1 MRRITGGRLLFTI
14 ALALTGALTWLTHG
28 LTTKNANSRSNDERV
43 SRAPTL
49 GSRQTCEG
57 YDGLPELILDDEHSG
72 MVWVKGGSF
81 IIGSRHGYLDERPA
95 SEATPVAGFWIDR
108 TEVTN
113 AQFAAFVN
121 ATGYVTEA
129 EREGFAAVFEPP
141 VTLMGTVDSSTVD
154 PSAGDS
160 STADS
165 STADA
170 ATTGA
175 SSTGSAPNWW
185 RRVEGANWRHPDGPA
200 SSLDGRDNH
209 PVVQVTHADA
219 DAYAQW
225 RGRSLPTEV
234 QWEFAARSG
243 GAPDDGSA
251 PLDEAGR
258 PTANFWQGTF
268 PSQNVA
274 TDGYTGRAPVGCY
287 AANRLGVY
295 DMIGNVWEL
304 TRDPYR
310 GQRPAHCT
318 GNVDGPRDLNEEP
331 SVIKGGSFLCAP
343 SYCARYR
350 ASARHPH
357 EAHLAASHV
366 GFRTVR

>member
-1 MRRITGGRLLFTI
+1 MRPITGGALVVTL
-14 ALALTGALTWLTHG
+14 ALAATWAVVG
-28 LTTKNANSRSNDERV
+28 LTAKSGKRQAPNEPLSNTI
-43 SRAPTL
+43 TL
-49 GSRQTCEG
+49 GTRQACES
-57 YDGLPELILDDEHSG
+57 YSGLPGSSSPEDDHVG
-72 MVWVKGGSF
+72 MVWVEGGSF
-81 IIGSRHGYLDERPA
+81 IVGSRHGYLDERPA
-95 SEATPVAGFWIDR
+95 SEPTTVAGFWIDR

-113 AQFAAFVN
+113 AQFAAFVD

-129 EREGFAAVFEPP
+129 ERDGVAAVFEPP
-141 VTLMGTVDSSTVD
+141 LVEPAVGEAGVAEA
-154 PSAGDS
+154 SA
-160 STADS
+160 
-165 STADA
+165 
-170 ATTGA
+170 TGA
-175 SSTGSAPNWW
+175 APSWW
-185 RRVEGANWRHPDGPA
+185 RRVEGASWRHPEGPA
-200 SSLDGRDNH
+200 SSLDGRQNH

-219 DAYAQW
+219 AAYARW

-234 QWEFAARSG
+234 QWEFAARAG

-268 PSQNVA
+268 PTQNVA
-274 TDGYTGRAPVGCY
+274 ADGYQGRAPVGCF
-287 AANRLGVY
+287 AANRLGIF

-318 GNVDGPRDLNEEP
+318 GNVDGPHDLELEP
-331 SVIKGGSFLCAP
+331 SVIKGGSYLCAP

-350 ASARHPH
+350 APARHPH
-357 EAHLAASHV
+357 DAHLAASHV

>member
-1 MRRITGGRLLFTI
+1 MRRITGGRLLFTLGV
-14 ALALTGALTWLTHG
+14 AASGAWGWVSHG
-28 LTTKNANSRSNDERV
+28 LTRKDANTQSNDEGV
-43 SRAPTL
+43 SRTPAL
-49 GSRQTCEG
+49 GSRQACEA
-57 YDGLPELILDDEHSG
+57 YDGLPGKLTLDGEHSG
-72 MVWVKGGSF
+72 MVWVNGGSF

-95 SEATPVAGFWIDR
+95 SEATTVAGFWIDR

-141 VTLMGTVDSSTVD
+141 VTLMGTVES
-154 PSAGDS
+154 SAGDS
-160 STADS
+160 STG
-165 STADA
+165 DA
-170 ATTGA
+170 AAMGA
-175 SSTGSAPNWW
+175 SSTGGAPNWW

-200 SSLDGRDNH
+200 SSLDGKDNH

-243 GAPDDGSA
+243 GAPDDGNA

-268 PSQNVA
+268 PIENVA
-274 TDGYTGRAPVGCY
+274 ADGYTGRAPVGCY

-318 GNVDGPRDLNEEP
+318 GNVDGPHDLNEEP

-357 EAHLAASHV
+357 EAHLAAPHV